1 MSTPSPTEDKD
12 NQCMVC
18 LEQCTRTYSE
28 CDCTQPVCLE
38 CAVKLRPQACPQ
50 CKKPYEEDPML
61 ILDPPMD
68 FVPTYDQEMEFEFDL
83 LNQAIE
89 QEHPDLEDEFITVIP
104 KYSFDSLK
112 NYFHQHFFLHKGYVY
127 KWAGERPDVNHPF
140 FKRPRELKQVQSWF
154 AGQRGKKWD
163 KKIIDTIP
171 EHPTLTKSLVIKIP
185 EGITE
190 FPNIQPILDFDK
202 DFCGGCEKQMML
214 FHQYLG
220 MKLKYPNDIKRL
232 SDKFIVF
239 SGPQGNG
246 KTTQITHK
254 LHQVFGH
261 QPYPA
266 HMKDY
271 GNKSIYNHATALN
284 IIVDDAFSKVTTGP
298 QTNTVKEM
306 TSKKLVGGNI
316 KNRSSTWFFVNDT
329 HMHNIPMKNG
339 RRCHIFRTGANY
351 NRRWDL
357 LKVVEETTTKYRD
370 EYVAY
375 LLSTV
380 EGMENLND
388 CFADYEK
395 EEIASGSVEV
405 EFDDTDSPADRV
417 RNYFKHDMKTNP
429 TKYTRFPFKLPNAK
443 QIVADTQALYESP
456 RKQGM
461 TAAVTGLFKAVVPK
475 LRNNNKRGLY
485 VVDSME
491 QLRSMAACCQIYG
504 DSFETVF
511 FYKSNQQLAMEMTF
525 DDPES
530 ESEDEE
536 VTTMADGIDEQE
548 EQELLALQLAKQ
560 EELKQD
566 REKQQEEELQL
577 MRQQMQQ
584 LTQQNLLMQQQMQ
597 QGMAMMKQM
606 ASMQVPRPITVDT
619 TPRALPAPKVEEVE
633 DTTPKALPAPKQKA
647 KLKITFKKK

>member
-1 MSTPSPTEDKD
+1 MLAPSPTSPSSSPSSSPSPPPYKEG
-12 NQCMVC
+12 
-18 LEQCTRTYSE
+18 
-28 CDCTQPVCLE
+28 
-38 CAVKLRPQACPQ
+38 
-50 CKKPYEEDPML
+50 KKVEED
-61 ILDPPMD
+61 IEPPID
-68 FVPTYDQEMEFEFDL
+68 FVPNYDQEIEFDFDL
-83 LNQAIE
+83 LNTPIDGTEAL
-89 QEHPDLEDEFITVIP
+89 PT
-104 KYSFDSLK
+104 YSPQSLK
-112 NYFHQHFFLHKGYVY
+112 EYLHKHFFLHKGYVY
-127 KWAGERPDVNHPF
+127 KWAGERVDTNHPF
-140 FKRPRELKQVQSWF
+140 FKNPKTVKETEKWF
-154 AGQRGKKWD
+154 NEQRGNTWGG
-163 KKIIDTIP
+163 ISTIP
-171 EHPTLTKSLVIKIP
+171 NRSTLTKELSIKIP

-202 DFCGGCEKQMML
+202 DFCGGCEKQMKL
-214 FHQYLG
+214 FHKYLG
-220 MKLKYPNDIKRL
+220 MKLKYPLDIKRL

-254 LHQVFGH
+254 LHQVFTH

-284 IIVDDAFSKVTTGP
+284 IVVDDAFSKVTTGP

-306 TSKKLVGGNI
+306 TSKRLVGGNI

-339 RRCHIFRTGANY
+339 RRCHIFRTGAKY

-357 LKVVEETTTKYRD
+357 LKVVEETTTNYRD

-380 EGMENLND
+380 DGMENLND

-395 EEIASGSVEV
+395 EEIVSGGLDVS
-405 EFDDTDSPADRV
+405 FDDTDSPHDRV

-429 TKYTRFPFKLPNAK
+429 QNYTKFPFKLPNAK

-456 RKQGM
+456 RKVGM
-461 TAAVTGLFKAVVPK
+461 TAAVTGLMKAVVPK

-485 VVDSME
+485 VVDSID

-504 DSFETVF
+504 DSFDTVF
-511 FYKSNQQLAMEMTF
+511 FKSTTL

-530 ESEDEE
+530 EDEE
-536 VTTMADGIDEQE
+536 EIDEQE
-548 EQELLALQLAKQ
+548 ELELVAWQGAKQ
-560 EELKQD
+560 EEIKQD
-566 REKQQEEELQL
+566 REKQLMEQKMQL
-577 MRQQMQQ
+577 ME
-584 LTQQNLLMQQQMQ
+584 QQMQ
-597 QGMAMMKQM
+597 QGIAMMAQ
-606 ASMQVPRPITVDT
+606 MQVPRPIII
-619 TPRALPAPKVEEVE
+619 PQQ
-633 DTTPKALPAPKQKA
+633 KALPAPKPKAKVKA
-647 KLKITFKKK
+647 KLKKK